1 MREGNE
7 TMDGHEDRTP
17 DVLKQGHQASHGG
30 PGWAPR
36 TGSSTTELGTVWT
49 DVGVDSECGRLRR
62 VLLHRPGPEIAA
74 VRDADAALWLD
85 LLDPGRARAQ
95 HDALAELYRTHGVTV
110 HYIEESP
117 LDKPNLYFCR
127 DLFAMTPLGAILS
140 RPASAARAGEE
151 TYAARALT
159 AANVPIVLS
168 VYGEGLFE
176 GADVV
181 MVNHDLVF
189 VAEGMRTNRAGAEQV
204 ARILLDAGFGEV
216 EIVQVPYGCGHLD
229 GVLSLVDRDLAI
241 LFPTQA
247 PFRVWEALKRHGIR
261 VLDVPDVAEA
271 QYNMAINLVPLEPG
285 VVVMA
290 AGNPVTRRALERH
303 GVTCLEADI
312 SELLKGA
319 GGIHCMTGVVKR
331 EPLS

>member
-1 MREGNE
+1 MSVFEKPA
-7 TMDGHEDRTP
+7 P

-30 PGWAPR
+30 PGWEPR
-36 TGSSTTELGTVWT
+36 AGSSREELGTVWS

-62 VLLHRPGPEIAA
+62 VLMHRPGPEIEA

-85 LLDPGRARAQ
+85 LLDPARARAQ
-95 HDALAELYRTHGVTV
+95 HDALTALYREHGVAV

-117 LDKPNLYFCR
+117 PEKPNLYFCR

-151 TYAARALT
+151 VYAARALT
-159 AANVPIVLS
+159 AAGVPIVHS
-168 VYGEGLFE
+168 VYGDGLFE

-181 MVNHDLVF
+181 MVNRDLVF
-189 VAEGMRTNRAGAEQV
+189 VAEGMRTNRQGAEQV
-204 ARILLDAGFGEV
+204 ARVLLDAGFGEV

-247 PFRVWEALKRHGIR
+247 PFRVWEVLQRHGIR
-261 VLDVPDVAEA
+261 VMDVPDVSEA
-271 QYNMAINLVPLEPG
+271 QYNMAINLVPLEAG
-285 VVVMA
+285 AVVMA
-290 AGNPVTRRALERH
+290 AGNPITRRALEQQ
-303 GVTCLEADI
+303 GVTCLEVDI

-331 EPLS
+331 EPL